1 MDFSIRAANVEDC
14 KDVARMNLDLAAYE
28 NVPEQCVPHKFCDL
42 DLEQDGFSKNPFFQC
57 LIAEVPQ
64 QHKSKDGYTS
74 IGFALYFYSYS
85 AWKGRSI
92 YMEDLYV
99 MPEFRGQGVGKALLS
114 KVAQRGLA
122 SGCNMLNFTVLHANQ
137 SSVDLYLR
145 RGGLDLT
152 SDVGYHYMAFEEDA
166 LQQLART

>member
-28 NVPEQCVPHKFCDL
+28 NVPEQVTITHK